1 MDQPGEQPAVRS
13 SAKGWFILVAAVL
26 FLFGLAGVV
35 MYHYLVRAPRELARR
50 AIRKTE
56 QRVDLA
62 SLVTQIRELSR
73 LETASM
79 RVMHVSTITQS
90 YGLIP
95 DQLLGDKL
103 TFLAVGD
110 VIAGIDLSRVTQDD
124 IRYMGEGTISINLPR
139 PQVLVTRL
147 DNNQSRVIDRDTG
160 VLRRPDV
167 HLESRIRSQAEASIR
182 NEALKQGVLTMA
194 EQNAQKKLAE
204 FLGKLGF
211 QRVRFESRQPPPPH

>member
-1 MDQPGEQPAVRS
+1 MPEPGESISTRKWVLLALVLVLLLGLLGAGGYFFFVRTPQAL
-13 SAKGWFILVAAVL
+13 AK
-26 FLFGLAGVV
+26 
-35 MYHYLVRAPRELARR
+35 R

-56 QRVDLA
+56 HRVDLA

-90 YGLIP
+90 YGVIP
-95 DQLLGDKL
+95 DQILGDKL

-110 VIAGIDLSRVTQDD
+110 VIAGVDLSLIAPNDVKYSGD
-124 IRYMGEGTISINLPR
+124 GVLSINLPR

-160 VLRRPDV
+160 VLRRADP
-167 HLESRIRSQAEASIR
+167 HLESRVRAQAEASIR
-182 NEALKQGVLTMA
+182 NEALKKGILTMA
-194 EQNAQKKLAE
+194 EQNGQKKLAE
-204 FLGKLGF
+204 FLNKLGF
-211 QRVRFESRQPPPPH
+211 QRVRFEGRQAAPRL